1 MPTPTAPIFSTGLS
15 PELQALADAAKAEQ
29 AAEAAKAV
37 APTAKV
43 DGAIPAPAVTKPK
56 PVVLNDAK
64 PTAPAP
70 SQAKKIEQHRAD
82 TLARTGQAAPQTK
95 KIIAEAKALKN
106 NQSVASVP
114 VAPIATKP
122 TAAVPLVSAQ
132 PVLPI
137 APPSAIK
144 SPELLTPIVG
154 KDIVIPGTDVV
165 AARVEGSADTMEP
178 AQAQKNID
186 REAESR
192 EFYKL
197 LGENQKNLPKL
208 SIPEGKKVE
217 KVDLDT
223 LDIPSLADEYMQLQH
238 NPAAVNDQVNPLP
251 TFGVFAAKKWA
262 EKGVSTEQA
271 ATVLTQNKVRWDDVT
286 SRAKTEL
293 NGLSAY
299 DPEEDKRRFNT
310 WMKRDEVPLT
320 EEMKAT
326 KATNEAARK
335 TRVEDLAAATYQPGV
350 TEQTFGIGPVGVV
363 EGADIGV
370 TTDGYSASTL
380 GTHSAAAQHEADKL
394 FAYLTIRSGGED
406 PRNELEPY
414 IASGNWQAGVEA
426 VAKKLMSASA
436 REGHAMDAEE
446 ALRRGFQLIAAMQTK
461 GMWNHIIAFKDVND
475 PFLKSLGERIGPNR
489 VIVGISGRP
498 GENGKLVTRQETAAA
513 WLMNSA
519 LQVPESIVQGGK
531 KAIAAA
537 DIEASKLAGFG
548 IDRSQQEATKLSD
561 NTNLYKDSI
570 VQGETVKGSKL
581 SYLDYETETPEDRDR
596 RLHITNA
603 MSADDVRNDNVIG
616 PSDEVLATA
625 DRRYKD
631 KFAEVFMK
639 RIEPEVARAI
649 EERANAVVTNL
660 EIAQQYGVTDPAAL
674 GFFGALGFAE
684 SIFTPSPV
692 EIASKAKNLT
702 TGYDV
707 IRNGQKIRYNGL
719 VDKLKNTQS
728 YQNTAPYVDHIME
741 AVNRSAVGRAL
752 DADLARGL
760 KNVLHYAPTSVDQ
773 NIDGHNARKLRD
785 VALIGDDAQMKAQ
798 QAGLNTHTANAQ
810 TGSVLTAL
818 PTDIDKGMGAFEE
831 AQTAVG
837 NALPEMRTHLN
848 RLHGELE
855 QIVERTRGGSLDPLS
870 RQAAD
875 ALNDADM
882 GEALRRVAVQAES
895 KVKDGQFVGD
905 IEKANMGASF
915 RRSPRGI
922 EADNFEK
929 IYGSR
934 AQLNKVAEL
943 KNTSVN
949 GAPLITPVSR
959 QDAITAVQTIMTRNG
974 AVATDPALLALTNK
988 LAEDILDGKLSYN
1001 QAKLR
1006 IQAFRNQEIKNIQTA
1021 LKGNPTQI
1029 KLATAQKRL
1038 EISDATGKL
1047 FKAHKEA
1054 RVQNYLLKPQEL
1066 LSITERALWL
1076 KHEIRSTAMKVLA
1089 SHIDNLRIEGG
1100 LGDRRS
1106 TAALASIQQAAEKG
1120 ITTGHATEGTPGVW
1134 GAMKEAVAARR
1145 MKAPPLSPQGLQFR
1159 NAIVKAFEG
1168 TTHPMSPLQARWIAS
1183 VTEARARAWA
1193 TTNGRPMTAYYAE
1206 HFGEELNSANMGV
1219 SRGTDIA
1226 GAKGST
1232 TQLMEA
1238 AGQNRRII
1246 EFFKNADFATAMHEL
1261 AHVFRNDLGST
1272 EMELFALEQRS
1283 RGIPVQLDESGRE
1296 FVSMDAEV
1304 FAQMQ
1309 AIQAK
1314 LDDATAA
1321 EWNIWVHDI
1330 EAVEEDIKAFQRTMR
1345 DLRADIKQTKAAEG
1359 GADVDLLETQTAK
1372 AQTIR
1377 SALKTKRE
1385 EYKALKAQEYSPELV
1400 ASRVID
1406 LRERMA
1412 AEEGMALDL
1421 RIQYRLEEDR
1431 LIREAA
1437 EQVKNDVAE
1446 MNSLTDAN
1454 KGVELVV
1461 VGGKVE
1467 EATPVVV
1474 EADDA
1479 TDLATD
1485 SRIAFDLDDPAEI
1498 EKDIAAAKAR
1508 RAKFVPGEKTPEVIA
1523 PTPAATGTPAI
1534 SPAIAPKVKR
1544 APRGSK
1550 QTTLDHE
1557 AIYRII
1563 FKPGNEVDSYGGGKD
1578 IVQSFDYK
1586 PDGTWSVTVK
1596 GEDGRLRTH
1605 NTEPSKATIARYK
1618 PEIDAA
1624 KEALTG
1630 NKAKAVAPKDYV
1642 PPTDKQVTTAVNATL
1657 KQLDG
1662 YKDLAENGSK
1672 EDIADIKALLNAY
1685 IRAKLGQEPG
1695 DAMEAAQDFF
1705 NKYPT
1710 DFAGMNREQFIR
1722 ALETDLKSA
1731 YGLEAPANV
1740 LSSAVAKNGSRKV
1753 LFQTDDR
1760 SAEDIQRIIMR
1771 KFAPEERSRQQVVTR
1786 FRVLVDQY
1794 LSTVGT
1800 KEVGN
1805 QHVVY
1810 QDDLLEY
1817 LAENGVTKEE
1827 EEAFGIIAGVPT
1839 HIDPDTHQAYYMYR
1853 DVLNMM
1859 DRRLGRSSSVYDTT
1873 HPDKTRVVG
1882 TSGRTTDM
1890 VYRGSVFTA
1899 MHHSTNP
1906 KWTNPAV
1913 EAAAPIWYE
1922 YSPVG
1927 DGAKRVIANSTDSRR
1942 ARIANFP
1949 KSRQLGLDSALPK
1962 TGIVSAQSFRKT
1974 EEELDEAR
1982 KAYEEYRARY
1992 GSEQNTSAHHRDQLE
2007 FLLAKAEE
2015 QNKHPELPLNTK
2027 FIAEPDSNNFSGEIS
2042 QIGSPDE
2049 LIWRVE
2055 VQHTPTGTKLPPVDI
2070 AGEKPTVD
2078 SVVSRFYETDADAS
2092 GSLVLYR
2099 IPGLTANQQVRLAA
2113 IDSLVQAATDTGT
2126 RSGTYGVH
2134 FPDENYAD
2142 IFKKTLEEFGAKVEE
2157 VNIPDIQVDEP
2168 MAEGSKIMSRHHKF
2182 GARGVVVQVPNDIL
2196 EVARKRD
2203 PYLFQTDDRN
2213 APYFYS
2219 GLERLVEDHLP
2230 DSFTSKKGGKSAA
2243 AQATDAIKKS
2253 PLWTKHLAEEDKWI
2267 GLTEWLKT
2275 KEGQEKIDASEI
2287 LGYVMEQTPK
2297 VEIKR
2302 FEGSSNATAT
2312 FAHTLNSVG
2321 THKDAEQV
2329 KRALPAG
2336 LSAEDRKKAV
2346 ELIDAYNYLNTH
2358 PDAKSKDMAKFVALR
2373 NDTTAKYPVFDDAQ
2387 QHQLIRRIAS
2397 FDTTFGAT
2405 NYPTHH
2411 LPDGTEPF
2419 EILISPHQSNTFENP
2434 HFDTTGTVHIRGQK
2448 RVVGGKTILELTEI
2462 QNDWA
2467 QSKKAQEEYNQLVNI
2482 DMPRIEAV
2490 IKEARGAAR
2499 RVEGKLLPDR
2509 SMPAAQREALEQ
2521 EYAPLKARM
2530 TELNNEKY
2538 AISKKIAKAQQRFTG
2553 QSNLKDITDPL
2564 PEYPHKDTSS
2574 WVRLGLKTAIR
2585 KAAEDGIDE
2594 IRLISGEDVKKIVGG
2609 EEGGQSQFYNEII
2622 PNVMDSLSREPLL
2635 TGSKVESAPSL
2646 EYINSLKKELA
2657 DLPASDATE
2666 AEKAKKATNI
2676 EGRIKKL
2683 EERRAALGESQTT
2696 QTRRLDKEAPPL
2708 GAHSIT
2714 DGLLQSRSEETRAIE
2729 SGHMKATLVEHDLFS
2744 PEIEAAFD
2752 ALVVAAKD
2760 HPYVPAYRQLDS
2772 LNTLIDARIKAIKN
2786 GQVTRVN
2793 PLVIKLSPELME
2805 SVKKEGLPLFQD
2817 TVNQD
2822 TINPSNFTPAVKAEE
2837 AFAQQFEQHLLNPD
2851 QTASNPVLQGADT
2864 WMREVYPTAAVT
2876 KPASKEM
2883 QEVMDGLFEA
2893 KRGFN
2898 KPIGKDIAT
2907 EAKPTK
2913 SVALTSTE
2921 LGLRLPRTSN
2931 DQSPVETVPA
2941 QRIYQKMQEENGD
2954 GGKLT
2959 VEFITKIGDDE
2970 NASWRSLPPASRKN
2984 ALAGV
2989 RVVQE
2994 VTGNASRLVVE
3005 AVERRGVGFA
3015 HEDEALLAYL
3025 DGTSVVKM
3033 DNAGNVV
3040 STSLVRYANGS
3051 VVPTAGY
3058 APAAEIKAQI
3068 AMVWD
3073 ELPLEDQEFIL
3084 RIAKQTVLSDADQ
3097 KGMRALYNRGNTAK
3111 GKVRKYGLL
3120 KPPIMQS
3127 AMKGIHD
3134 KDFKEVSELTPDAL
3148 IWLARI
3154 YAHQVNPPANSI
3166 SATSTLLMDLGA
3178 PIGNPKNKKTNPGE
3192 AKGRAAVLIAA
3203 HGGAKFAAKTW
3214 TERKLGLA
3222 RNEVEALQ
3230 DWLHGRDITLTRDEI
3245 KAARVQ
3251 AKLNNLPK
3259 DSLLPQA
3266 LLDKQKRIPL
3276 LAQTF
3281 GLDTTNMA
3289 KMDEL
3294 GLTSFGTTYWPAMAR
3309 KKLGDVITQAESPL
3323 TPAMQAALAAGKT
3336 MDEARNEKG
3345 PMTALRFMVS
3355 RLQAVRTSGLFANR
3369 PQYFAANL
3377 WGDTSQGFVAATNT
3391 FRISAANFI
3400 RTLPQ
3405 LMVTNTPIGSAAGA
3419 VIQAGEQAA
3428 RAGAEAIS
3436 DVAADMQAGGMRDK
3450 AQGIARADA
3459 IIPAKYEEFRRVLQN
3474 AGDRAATAI
3483 SGARFDIRVNKI
3495 LDRSTEMV
3503 PGTDFTYAQF
3513 ADKMIE
3519 TGVFASFDAS
3529 EMERALYTI
3538 MTEDSRGAGRMGQ
3551 AFLIADRD
3559 MRRVNRDLAEN
3570 LTLRS
3575 RLGTAITLVS
3585 KYAEDAAA
3593 AGRPPLNLA
3602 DAGQVGDLTT
3612 NVLYDYANTMS
3623 GWDKHILT
3631 KMFFPYQAWRKN
3643 NARFFLENLQDPQ
3656 MVTRMSRLYKFEQNG
3671 GRLLTEAMYY
3681 IHADPY
3687 GVNTEELNED
3697 QKDLYNQFVY
3707 HLEFGRGPVESWNYS
3722 QKQDVLYA
3730 INKERAPEEKYN
3742 NFADAWAGLD
3752 EQEKRILVAGYGGP
3766 ENVPYDVRMGV
3777 RQMFGGRGVVTEENS
3792 AYQFTP
3798 VTDDRGVDILT
3809 AAESHEGVGQIDK
3822 AVPEKPNRNDLSAY
3836 ADTRA
3841 VVGFTPRQVMVG
3853 DVPWIIAPE
3862 CFVVDPMTNY
3872 AAMYEGAH
3880 LGMWSVNGFLND
3892 TGTPAKQNWLEVAKH
3907 VMEPGRST
3915 GLGPILQ
3922 YIEDDSQSTEIP
3934 VGVGQWMVGNNFA
3947 PEWLIKHS
3955 PGEVDTNGKV
3965 TKAERYYLQPGMSM
3979 LFDNVFVT
3987 APVFG
3992 LAPEMNREL
4001 KRISTRERTPAE
4013 FNADKYSMLGIVP
4026 EAVRQTGI
4034 ANITNTS
4041 EEKAVRASDLEVE
4054 TTTNDPAKIRP

>member
-178 AQAQKNID
+178 AQAQKNINK
-186 REAESR
+186 EAESR

-326 KATNEAARK
+326 KAANEAARK

-498 GENGKLVTRQETAAA
+498 GENGKLVSRQETAAA

-519 LQVPESIVQGGK
+519 LQTPESIVQGGK
-531 KAIAAA
+531 KTVAAA
-537 DIEASKLAGFG
+537 DIEASKVAGFG
-548 IDRSQQEATKLSD
+548 IDRSQQEAAKLSG
-561 NTNLYKDSI
+561 NANLYKDSI

-581 SYLDYETETPEDRDR
+581 SYLDYAEETPEDRDR

-719 VDKLKNTQS
+719 VDVLKNTQS
-728 YQNTAPYVDHIME
+728 YQNTAPYVNHIME

-760 KNVLHYAPTSVDQ
+760 KNVLHYAPTSADQ

-1021 LKGNPTQI
+1021 FKGNPTQI

-1304 FAQMQ
+1304 FTQMQ

-1377 SALKTKRE
+1377 AALKTKRE

-1400 ASRVID
+1400 ASRVVD

-1437 EQVKNDVAE
+1437 EQIKNDVAE

-1474 EADDA
+1474 EADDVTEIKA
-1479 TDLATD
+1479 ADVVD
-1485 SRIAFDLDDPAEI
+1485 DFGDEERAFAQMED
-1498 EKDIAAAKAR
+1498 DIATEAAR
-1508 RAKFVPGEKTPEVIA
+1508 RAKFVPGKKTPEVTA
-1523 PTPAATGTPAI
+1523 PIPAAAGTPAI
-1534 SPAIAPKVKR
+1534 SPAIASKVKR

-1642 PPTDKQVTTAVNATL
+1642 PPTDKQVATAVNATL

-1710 DFAGMNREQFIR
+1710 DFAGMSREQFIR
-1722 ALETDLKSA
+1722 QVELDLKA
-1731 YGLEAPANV
+1731 GYGLEAPANV
-1740 LSSAVAKNGSRKV
+1740 LSSAVAKGGSRKT
-1753 LFQTDDR
+1753 LYQTDD
-1760 SAEDIQRIIMR
+1760 
-1771 KFAPEERSRQQVVTR
+1771 T
-1786 FRVLVDQY
+1786 
-1794 LSTVGT
+1794 T
-1800 KEVGN
+1800 
-1805 QHVVY
+1805 
-1810 QDDLLEY
+1810 
-1817 LAENGVTKEE
+1817 
-1827 EEAFGIIAGVPT
+1827 VPT
-1839 HIDPDTHQAYYMYR
+1839 EKRNKLFTALAYAQRGDPERAMERAQMANIAQVYGYTLEHTGDLIHRMTEHPERGHFGYETVK
-1853 DVLNMM
+1853 DKVDKVLN
-1859 DRRLGRSSSVYDTT
+1859 RLTNY
-1873 HPDKTRVVG
+1873 
-1882 TSGRTTDM
+1882 
-1890 VYRGSVFTA
+1890 GS
-1899 MHHSTNP
+1899 
-1906 KWTNPAV
+1906 
-1913 EAAAPIWYE
+1913 
-1922 YSPVG
+1922 
-1927 DGAKRVIANSTDSRR
+1927 DSRALEKENLR
-1942 ARIANFP
+1942 QMKSNFDYH
-1949 KSRQLGLDSALPK
+1949 KELGDNKFESFEQMQQKLDQLGAAYAEEHKKLP
-1962 TGIVSAQSFRKT
+1962 IYNLAQSYATRAAIALGEMDFSEAIYYLK
-1974 EEELDEAR
+1974 ELQREINKGEDSWIAFAGEVNPRLLAVQ
-1982 KAYEEYRARY
+1982 ENNARY
-1992 GSEQNTSAHHRDQLE
+1992 YGR
-2007 FLLAKAEE
+2007 
-2015 QNKHPELPLNTK
+2015 
-2027 FIAEPDSNNFSGEIS
+2027 
-2042 QIGSPDE
+2042 
-2049 LIWRVE
+2049 
-2055 VQHTPTGTKLPPVDI
+2055 KL
-2070 AGEKPTVD
+2070 
-2078 SVVSRFYETDADAS
+2078 Y
-2092 GSLVLYR
+2092 
-2099 IPGLTANQQVRLAA
+2099 
-2113 IDSLVQAATDTGT
+2113 
-2126 RSGTYGVH
+2126 
-2134 FPDENYAD
+2134 
-2142 IFKKTLEEFGAKVEE
+2142 
-2157 VNIPDIQVDEP
+2157 
-2168 MAEGSKIMSRHHKF
+2168 
-2182 GARGVVVQVPNDIL
+2182 
-2196 EVARKRD
+2196 
-2203 PYLFQTDDRN
+2203 QTDDRN

-2219 GLERLVEDHLP
+2219 GLERTIEERIP
-2230 DSFTSKKGGKSAA
+2230 GSFTSIPGKKSAA
-2243 AQATDAIKKS
+2243 TQAIEAIRKS
-2253 PLWTKHLAEEDKWI
+2253 PLYRAEEDKWV
-2267 GLTEWLKT
+2267 GLTDWLRS
-2275 KEGQEKIDASEI
+2275 KEGQEKIDSSEI
-2287 LGYVMEQTPK
+2287 LGFVMEQTPK
-2297 VEIKR
+2297 VEIKK
-2302 FEGSSNATAT
+2302 FEGAGNAKFEQLQVDITAVNTEDDVARVLVSLPSSAPEKLRRDVADYAEAMAAWNYQASLVSAAEWANDGANKLRKEIEVEFPIFETSAEHRM
-2312 FAHTLNSVG
+2312 FAELGKYYEDDNSG
-2321 THKDAEQV
+2321 THW
-2329 KRALPAG
+2329 
-2336 LSAEDRKKAV
+2336 
-2346 ELIDAYNYLNTH
+2346 
-2358 PDAKSKDMAKFVALR
+2358 
-2373 NDTTAKYPVFDDAQ
+2373 
-2387 QHQLIRRIAS
+2387 
-2397 FDTTFGAT
+2397 
-2405 NYPTHH
+2405 PTYH
-2411 LPDGTEPF
+2411 LPDGTDQF
-2419 EILISPHQSNTFENP
+2419 EILISPNQSEKFNNP
-2434 HFDTTGTVHIRGQK
+2434 HFRGETGTVHIRGQK
-2448 RVVGGKTILELTEI
+2448 RVVPDGKGGTKTVLELTEI

-2467 QSKKAQEEYNQLVNI
+2467 QSKKAQEDRTAILARYGITPEEYREIQRSSMMGTLTEAQLRKTRAMS
-2482 DMPRIEAV
+2482 DADYEALA
-2490 IKEARGAAR
+2490 KANN
-2499 RVEGKLLPDR
+2499 KF
-2509 SMPAAQREALEQ
+2509 AAQSGDQ
-2521 EYAPLKARM
+2521 D
-2530 TELNNEKY
+2530 
-2538 AISKKIAKAQQRFTG
+2538 I
-2553 QSNLKDITDPL
+2553 DITL
-2564 PEYPHKDTSS
+2564 PEYPHKASSS
-2574 WVRLGLKTAIR
+2574 WVELGLKTAIR

-2594 IRLISGEDVKKIVGG
+2594 IRLISGDVVQKIVGG
-2609 EEGGQSQFYNEII
+2609 EEGGQLEFYNEII
-2622 PNVMDSLSREPLL
+2622 PNVMDGLGNRI
-2635 TGSKVESAPSL
+2635 GARVESAPSI
-2646 EYINSLKKELA
+2646 EYINGLKRELEDVETAVA
-2657 DLPASDATE
+2657 DSVKRGETPD
-2666 AEKAKKATNI
+2666 AEKVKETAKLKP
-2676 EGRIKKL
+2676 RIAKL
-2683 EERRAALGESQTT
+2683 EKRRAALGESQTT
-2696 QTRRLDKEAPPL
+2696 STGMLDKERPSTP
-2708 GAHSIT
+2708 SIENALYARTTELTPELTAMKVNELET
-2714 DGLLQSRSEETRAIE
+2714 DLSERGLLTEEVRRAVAHWKQVALTMYDARAGKNYAEFSRLASELNYAQDNV
-2729 SGHMKATLVEHDLFS
+2729 KATTNRALSAKLVA
-2744 PEIEAAFD
+2744 P
-2752 ALVVAAKD
+2752 VV
-2760 HPYVPAYRQLDS
+2760 R
-2772 LNTLIDARIKAIKN
+2772 N
-2786 GQVTRVN
+2786 N

-2913 SVALTSTE
+2913 SVALASTE

-3025 DGTSVVKM
+3025 DGTSIDKL
-3033 DNAGNVV
+3033 DSAGNVV

-3068 AMVWD
+3068 AMVWN

-3134 KDFKEVSELTPDAL
+3134 KDFKEVSKLTPDAL

-3214 TERKLGLA
+3214 TERKLGLV

-3436 DVAADMQAGGMRDK
+3436 DVAADMKAGGMRDK

-3459 IIPAKYEEFRRVLQN
+3459 VIPAKYEEFRRVLQN
-3474 AGDRAATAI
+3474 AGDRAAIAI

-3538 MTEDSRGAGRMGQ
+3538 MTEDSKGAGRMGQ

-3841 VVGFTPRQVMVG
+3841 VVGFTPRRVMVG

-3892 TGTPAKQNWLEVAKH
+3892 TGTPTKQNWLEVAKH

-3934 VGVGQWMVGNNFA
+3934 VGVGEWMVGTNFA